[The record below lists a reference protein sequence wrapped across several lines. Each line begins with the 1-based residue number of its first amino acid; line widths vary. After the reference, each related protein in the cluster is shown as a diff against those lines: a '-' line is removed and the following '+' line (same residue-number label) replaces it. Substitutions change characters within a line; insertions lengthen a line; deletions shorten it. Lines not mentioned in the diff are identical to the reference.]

1 MKMMNYSVIRGICAV
16 VIGLLLVVWPE
27 TAILY
32 LVIAIG
38 ALFLIPG
45 LVSIVSYVMNGRKL
59 RMPFPIVSVGS
70 SLFGLWLMIS
80 PAFFVG
86 IVMYVLGVVLVFAGI
101 SQIITLLNTRSWTP
115 VATGYFVI
123 PVLVLLAGMVV
134 LLNPFAAAT
143 IPFIILGVSCMVYGI
158 SDIINRIRF
167 RKKDNYQEVVVEEV
181 TPIEEVPDQIE
192 QK

>member
-16 VIGLLLVVWPE
+16 VIGFLLVVWPE

-86 IVMYVLGVVLVFAGI
+86 ILMYVLGVVLVFAGI

-167 RKKDNYQEVVVEEV
+167 RKKDNYQEVMVEEV

>member
-32 LVIAIG
+32 LVISIG

-45 LVSIVSYVMNGRKL
+45 LVSIVSYVMNGRKM

-86 IVMYVLGVVLVFAGI
+86 ILMYVLGVVLVFAGI

-181 TPIEEVPDQIE
+181 TPIEEVTDQIE

>member
-32 LVIAIG
+32 LVISIG

-45 LVSIVSYVMNGRKL
+45 LVSIVSYVMNGRKMRL
-59 RMPFPIVSVGS
+59 PFPIVSVGS

-86 IVMYVLGVVLVFAGI
+86 ILMYVLGVVLVFAGI

-123 PVLVLLAGMVV
+123 PVLVLLAGIVV

-181 TPIEEVPDQIE
+181 TPIEEVTDQIE